1 MTDQSQT
8 RWARGPVGRVAIR
21 HRYLPDAEIT
31 NTFLSEGLAATG
43 LRVLMPPSCGHTGLG
58 WGGGRRG
65 GGLAGWPERG
75 GLHAPDISP
84 PPPEIAPGLSQCH
97 PPPAV
102 QLAAFLAWTP
112 LELGCRL
119 KKYP

>member
-58 WGGGRRG
+58 GGQERWGSGR
-65 GGLAGWPERG
+65 LARERR
-75 GLHAPDISP
+75 ASCPR
-84 PPPEIAPGLSQCH
+84 H
-97 PPPAV
+97 PPT
-102 QLAAFLAWTP
+102 Q
-112 LELGCRL
+112 RL
-119 KKYP
+119 PQG